1 MSKVKFQLN
10 RAGVGALLKS
20 PEAMS
25 VCLSYAYQVQGRVG
39 EGYEITTNVGK
50 SRVNAEV
57 CATTYEAR
65 KDNYENNTLLKAIGV
80 RI

>member
-10 RAGVGALLKS
+10 KAGVGALLKS

-25 VCLSYAYQVQGRVG
+25 VCLSYAYQIQSRAG
-39 EGYEITTNVGK
+39 EGYEITTYVGK

-65 KDNYENNTLLKAIGV
+65 QDNYENNTLRKALGGGI
-80 RI
+80 